1 MVLHPPIAKKL
12 VDIID
17 CAQYNEVRLG
27 LALGLGMGLGLE
39 LMLPR
44 FLGSGLVHSRPGH
57 PNPNAN
63 P

>member
-27 LALGLGMGLGLE
+27 LALALGLGLG
-39 LMLPR
+39 
-44 FLGSGLVHSRPGH
+44 LGLG
-57 PNPNAN
+57 
-63 P
+63 